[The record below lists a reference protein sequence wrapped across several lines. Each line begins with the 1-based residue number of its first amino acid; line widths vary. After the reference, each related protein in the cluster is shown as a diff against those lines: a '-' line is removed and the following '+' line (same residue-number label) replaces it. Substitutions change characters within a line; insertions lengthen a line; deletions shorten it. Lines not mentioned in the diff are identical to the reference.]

1 MCRQLCLLS
10 CSTGVPSVAIS
21 LEIILW
27 QTGDFKANKINLRV
41 ECYFFTETIHLSLE
55 LRNSS
60 RYIMTDADLF
70 IFYSLGKD
78 SCGTP
83 LHAEP
88 LWAATE

>member
-10 CSTGVPSVAIS
+10 RSTGVPSVAIS

-41 ECYFFTETIHLSLE
+41 ECYFFTEALHLSLE